1 MAIITIDSSGGMT
14 ILVEIKDRIR
24 IKENN
29 MIKIKPISSY
39 SCGELIMNE
48 NKKVIMVRGDD

>member
-14 ILVEIKDRIR
+14 ILVEIKDKIR

-39 SCGELIMNE
+39 SSGELIINE
-48 NKKVIMVRGDD
+48 NKKIIMVRGND

>member
-1 MAIITIDSSGGMT
+1 MAIITIDNSGQMT

-29 MIKIKPISSY
+29 TIKIKPISTFSN
-39 SCGELIMNE
+39 GELIMNE
-48 NKKVIMVRGDD
+48 NKKIIMVRGDY